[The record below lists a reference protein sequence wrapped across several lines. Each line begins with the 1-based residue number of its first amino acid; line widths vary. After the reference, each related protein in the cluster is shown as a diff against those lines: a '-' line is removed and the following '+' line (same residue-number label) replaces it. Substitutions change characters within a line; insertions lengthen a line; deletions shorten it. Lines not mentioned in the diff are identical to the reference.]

1 MSKIKITVA
10 TIGHMPAEFQK
21 KKLKEWKSSIFE
33 VVDEIENYSLNCQ
46 SDGLGWEFTD
56 APLENVLPTNFNGDF
71 LVSIVNVPIEGNW
84 YTRRLTSNRVVF
96 SFHEIKDILRSS
108 NIPLENII
116 YRLFYAYSLLYKRS
130 ENRIPTNTEH
140 TSFTHDETRGCIFDM
155 NGIKTDIIHSC
166 HKPIL
171 CSSCVERTRQ
181 EKVSSETIE
190 KCQSEIY
197 GIQKDLFY
205 KMTDFIKQHPVWSL
219 AISGLTAI
227 VLGAIGSVV
236 GSYVYEAIKH

>member
-21 KKLKEWKSSIFE
+21 RKLKEWNSSIFE
-33 VVDEIENYSLNCQ
+33 VVDGIENYSLSCQ
-46 SDGLGWEFTD
+46 SDGDDWEFTD
-56 APLENVLPTNFNGDF
+56 AALENVLPTNFNGDF

-96 SFHEIKDILRSS
+96 SFYEIKDILGLSS
-108 NIPLENII
+108 IPLENAI
-116 YRLFYAYSLLYKRS
+116 YRLFYAYLLLYKRS
-130 ENRIPTNTEH
+130 GNRIPTNAEN

-155 NGIKTDIIHSC
+155 NGIKTDITHSC

-171 CSSCVERTRQ
+171 CSSCVERSRQ

-190 KCQSEIY
+190 KCQSEINR
-197 GIQKDLFY
+197 IQKDLFY
-205 KMTDFIKQHPVWSL
+205 RMTDFIRQHPVWSL

-227 VLGAIGSVV
+227 VLGATGSVV
-236 GSYVYEAIKH
+236 GSFIYEAIK